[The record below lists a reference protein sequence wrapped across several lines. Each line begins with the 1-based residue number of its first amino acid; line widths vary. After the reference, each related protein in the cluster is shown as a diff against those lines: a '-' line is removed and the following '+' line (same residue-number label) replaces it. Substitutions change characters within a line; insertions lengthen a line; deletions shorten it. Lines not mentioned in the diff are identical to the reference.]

1 MHEPKPTLIML
12 QTLKPFLLSFGSV
25 LLLGMM
31 FTNTGASYAQSG
43 STQALTQE
51 DLNRINKQPL
61 APSAKNPAGLGK
73 QEERKPSFEYTD
85 TTGTQ
90 IREYRDS
97 NLPTEIEVK
106 STFGS
111 YEMSPPQTVFPATG
125 SSQDNN
131 LLSVPS
137 IRIPLQ

>member
-1 MHEPKPTLIML
+1 MMPRTVNFL
-12 QTLKPFLLSFGSV
+12 LLSFSTI
-25 LLLGMM
+25 LLLGMLSM
-31 FTNTGASYAQSG
+31 SPHLVFAQSG

-51 DLNRINKQPL
+51 DLNRINNQPL

-73 QEERKPSFEYTD
+73 KEERKPSFEYTES
-85 TTGTQ
+85 TGTQ
-90 IREYRDS
+90 IREYRES

-106 STFGS
+106 STFGT
-111 YEMSPPQTVFPATG
+111 YEMSPPQTVFPTTG